1 MKFSIV
7 TICYNSGETI
17 EETIRSVISQD
28 YSDYEYII
36 IDGAS
41 TDNTMQIVNKYRG
54 SISKCI
60 SEADKGIS
68 DAFNKGIELAEGE
81 YITFLN
87 SDDIMLPG
95 TLSYVSKALNKNTD
109 IIFGNVLIFG
119 GENQPERIH
128 KPEGNLKS
136 LKYSLKSFNHPGSFT
151 RRDAFHK
158 YGSFSLNYKNTMDRE
173 LILRMY
179 KGGAVFQY
187 IDKEL
192 VKGRRGGV
200 SNANVMRSLRE
211 SRNISITY
219 GVPKVEADVVYIFN
233 IVKIY
238 LRKLAKRIIMRFM
251 GKRKTL

>member
-7 TICYNSGETI
+7 TICYNSEETI
-17 EETIRSVISQD
+17 EETIQSVIMQD

-36 IDGAS
+36 VDGAS
-41 TDNTMQIVNKYRG
+41 TDNTLQIVNKYRG

-119 GENQPERIH
+119 GIINRNEYT
-128 KPEGNLKS
+128 NLK
-136 LKYSLKSFNHPGSFT
+136 G
-151 RRDAFHK
+151 
-158 YGSFSLNYKNTMDRE
+158 
-173 LILRMY
+173 I
-179 KGGAVFQY
+179 
-187 IDKEL
+187 
-192 VKGRRGGV
+192 
-200 SNANVMRSLRE
+200 
-211 SRNISITY
+211 
-219 GVPKVEADVVYIFN
+219 
-233 IVKIY
+233 
-238 LRKLAKRIIMRFM
+238 
-251 GKRKTL
+251 